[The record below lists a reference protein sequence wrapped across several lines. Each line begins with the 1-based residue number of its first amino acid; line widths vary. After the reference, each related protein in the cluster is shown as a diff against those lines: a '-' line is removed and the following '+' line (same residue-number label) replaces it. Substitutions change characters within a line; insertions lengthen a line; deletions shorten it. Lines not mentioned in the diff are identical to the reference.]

1 MLAFNLILQGLKFK
15 IKISG
20 IYFDEKCNLSTCGKI
35 RDYNMLLS
43 FSSYHQNND
52 SYPFSNLILYQI
64 KKKLKK

>member
-20 IYFDEKCNLSTCGKI
+20 IYFDEKCNLSTCGET
-35 RDYNMLLS
+35 RDYNVLLS
-43 FSSYHQNND
+43 FSPYHQDND

-64 KKKLKK
+64 KKN